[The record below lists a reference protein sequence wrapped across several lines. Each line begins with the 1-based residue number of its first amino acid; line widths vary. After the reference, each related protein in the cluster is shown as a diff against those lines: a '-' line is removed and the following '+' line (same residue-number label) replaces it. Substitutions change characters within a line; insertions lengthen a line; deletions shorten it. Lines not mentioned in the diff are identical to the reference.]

1 MMMLKPL
8 KIKNIVLLV
17 ALLILALLFIMPVY
31 FTIINSFKPLR
42 EIVTS
47 YTSLPKT
54 FYLGNYI
61 KAWIKTDYPRVFL
74 NSLIITIASVSGIV
88 LVSSMAGYIL
98 ARTPGKLSWFIFII
112 IVFSMI
118 IPFHSIMI
126 PLIIVIKKLHL
137 SNSIHGIIIVYWGIG
152 CNFAIFLYHG
162 FVKTIPKE
170 LEEAA
175 AIDGCSRFQ
184 IFFKVVFP
192 LLAPVTS
199 TIVVLDTLWIW
210 NDFLLPLL
218 VLQKRAIKT
227 IPLSQYVFVGQYYS
241 EWGLAL
247 AGLTLAVIPVV
258 LLYVFMQKY
267 IVKGI
272 TTGALKG

>member
-1 MMMLKPL
+1 MLTLKPS
-8 KIKNIVLLV
+8 KIKNIVIF
-17 ALLILALLFIMPVY
+17 ALLAAFALFFIMPVY

-98 ARTPGKLSWFIFII
+98 ARTPSKLSWFIFII

-137 SNSIHGIIIVYWGIG
+137 SNSIPGIIIVYWGIG

-227 IPLSQYVFVGQYYS
+227 IPLSQYIFVGQYYS

-258 LLYVFMQKY
+258 VLYVFMQKY

>member
-1 MMMLKPL
+1 MTLKL
-8 KIKNIVLLV
+8 SKVKNIVIFIFLI
-17 ALLILALLFIMPVY
+17 ILALFFIMPIY

-61 KAWIKTDYPRVFL
+61 KAWLKTDYPRVFL
-74 NSLIITIASVSGIV
+74 NSLIITIVSVSGII

-126 PLIIVIKKLHL
+126 PLIIVIRKLHL
-137 SNSIHGIIIVYWGIG
+137 HNSIPGIIIVYWGIG

-218 VLQKRAIKT
+218 VLQKRSIKT
-227 IPLSQYVFVGQYYS
+227 IPLSQFVFFGEYS
-241 EWGLAL
+241 QNWGLAL
-247 AGLTLAVIPVV
+247 SGLTLAVIPVV
-258 LLYVFMQKY
+258 LFYVFMQKY

-272 TTGALKG
+272 TTGAIKG